1 MSLITTQKDH
11 YKEYYYKIS
20 ANGAKL
26 FYHRTAEGHK
36 KIAKKDI
43 PIDLVDSIKEF
54 EKETDHDWMRQIA
67 EMKKEIKEYEDKLY
81 ILPNLN
87 LTADR
92 YTKSK
97 EILEQRIIS
106 RKLRIKDLEEYN
118 ARDSEKRYQEETG
131 KYGGF
136 EGYFKANY
144 SGFQYAKFN
153 KFKSNTDSNKS
164 NDTSTNSNSSNSN
177 SNSNTKDKDEY
188 KPSPTYRGTDF
199 SALIQEG
206 IIVDAKTPKE
216 EAKQKYRRWL
226 VKNHPDKGGN
236 TELCAKIISQYEDFE
251 NK

>member
-67 EMKKEIKEYEDKLY
+67 EMKKEIKEYEDKLH

-106 RKLRIKDLEEYN
+106 RKLHIKDLEEYN

-144 SGFQYAKFN
+144 SKFTPKHKTEN
-153 KFKSNTDSNKS
+153 EYKSSSSSSNSSSYTESNSNKS
-164 NDTSTNSNSSNSN
+164 SN
-177 SNSNTKDKDEY
+177 KDEY
-188 KPSPTYRGTDF
+188 KPSPIRRGTDF
-199 SALIQEG
+199 SELIKEG
-206 IIVDAKTPKE
+206 IIVDSNTPKE

-226 VKNHPDKGGN
+226 VHNHPDKGGN
-236 TELCAKIISQYEDFE
+236 TELCAKIISQYEDFIM
-251 NK
+251 